1 MHLNN
6 CWAVAAMEYEEY
18 LQLDQLLAAQ
28 RPATRQ
34 HDEMMFI
41 IIHQATEL
49 WLKCALHEVDAAIGH
64 IRGDALPAASKILAR
79 VSRIQSQLIQSWD
92 VLSTLTP
99 ADYLTFRHA
108 LGGASGLQSLQYRL
122 LEFRLGAKDAARVD
136 RVAEPGARA
145 RLADALA
152 APSLYDEAI
161 LALARRVAVDPA
173 VVLRDW
179 SEVHQ
184 PNDAIVAAWM
194 EVYRRPD
201 QFWDLY
207 ELAEKLVDLAD
218 WFQQWRFRH
227 LTTVARIIGYK
238 TGTGGTAGVPY
249 LKRALEHRFFPELW
263 DVRTAL

>member
-1 MHLNN
+1 
-6 CWAVAAMEYEEY
+6 
-18 LQLDQLLAAQ
+18 
-28 RPATRQ
+28 
-34 HDEMMFI
+34 MMFI

-49 WLKCALHEVDAAIGH
+49 WLKCALHELDVAIDH
-64 IRGDALPAASKILAR
+64 IRADALAGASKILAR

-99 ADYLTFRHA
+99 ADYLKFRNA

-122 LEFRLGAKDAARVD
+122 LEFRLGAKDSTRLD
-136 RVAEPGARA
+136 RVAAREARA
-145 RLADALA
+145 RLAEALS

-161 LALARRVAVDPA
+161 LALARKVPIDPA
-173 VVLRDW
+173 VIQRDW
-179 SEVHQ
+179 SQVH
-184 PNDAIVAAWM
+184 PANPAVTAAWM
-194 EVYRRPD
+194 EVYRRPEEL
-201 QFWDLY
+201 WDLY
-207 ELAEKLVDLAD
+207 ELAEKLVDLSD

>member
-1 MHLNN
+1 MD
-6 CWAVAAMEYEEY
+6 YDEY
-18 LQLDQLLAAQ
+18 LRLDQLLGAQ
-28 RPATRQ
+28 RPVTSQ

-49 WLKCALHEVDAAIGH
+49 WLKCALHELDAAIAH
-64 IRGDALPAASKILAR
+64 IRADTLPGAAKILAR

-99 ADYLTFRHA
+99 ADYMTFRHA
-108 LGGASGLQSLQYRL
+108 LGGASGLQSPQYRL
-122 LEFRLGAKDAARVD
+122 LEFKLGAKDAGRVD
-136 RVAEPGARA
+136 HVRDAAARA
-145 RLADALA
+145 RLAEALA

-161 LALARRVAVDPA
+161 LALARKVPLDAAVTG
-173 VVLRDW
+173 RDW
-179 SEVHQ
+179 SQVHA
-184 PNDAIVAAWM
+184 PNSAVTAAWM
-194 EVYRRPD
+194 IVYRQPE
-201 QFWDLY
+201 QYWDLY

-227 LTTVARIIGYK
+227 LTTVARIIGFK
-238 TGTGGTAGVPY
+238 PGTGGTAGVPY